1 MSDSEYSKLS
11 QVLADVGLPD
21 RPEKFVDSRI
31 FRDWLQAAGEPIAD
45 NTVNLSID
53 DATISVTV
61 NSPTWAHLLVNN
73 QSTIL
78 LRLAESGYEELKEM
92 AIRVNVPTKKK
103 SLQATKSVSAEQP
116 KRVIEPRLKNLFAEI
131 AENAN
136 NPRTRDAFLRLSKI
150 DSRNN

>member
-11 QVLADVGLPD
+11 QVLEEVGLPD